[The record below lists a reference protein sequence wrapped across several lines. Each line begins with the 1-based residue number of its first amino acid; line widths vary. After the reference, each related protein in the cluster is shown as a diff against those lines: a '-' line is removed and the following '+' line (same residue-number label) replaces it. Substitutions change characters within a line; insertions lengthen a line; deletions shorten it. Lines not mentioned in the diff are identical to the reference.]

1 MPLPPRKKMDATF
14 WIMLALAAGLTLLA
28 WRQGPETA
36 LAGLR
41 AGARMGWDILPVL
54 ALAFLAAGMVGQVLP
69 HEALVKWMGEQ
80 SGWRGLLVG
89 TVAGALT
96 PGGPFV
102 QFPIVA
108 ALLNAG
114 AGVAPMM
121 AYITAWSLLGVNRLL
136 VFEAPLLGWR
146 LALARLAA
154 SLALPFLVGLLTRA
168 ILNRV
173 TP

>member
-1 MPLPPRKKMDATF
+1 MDATF
-14 WIMLALAAGLTLLA
+14 WIMLTLAAGLTFLA
-28 WRQGPETA
+28 WRRGPEVA
-36 LAGLR
+36 LAGLK
-41 AGARMGWDILPVL
+41 AGASMGLNILPIL

-69 HEALVKWMGEQ
+69 QEAMVKWMGDQ
-80 SGWRGLLVG
+80 SGWRGLLAG

-136 VFEAPLLGWR
+136 VFEGPLLGWR
-146 LALARLAA
+146 LALSRVAA
-154 SLALPFLVGLLTRA
+154 SLALPFLVGWLTRA
-168 ILNRV
+168 ILVRI